1 MKLGNAKS
9 IRASLKRAAVGTTI
23 RGTRAFRIV
32 TTGTPTT
39 ATTILASALLA
50 AQNDKPI
57 LNRRR
62 YPSLYKGQKSTHLV
76 RSNSGQDF

>member
-1 MKLGNAKS
+1 LET
-9 IRASLKRAAVGTTI
+9 ILKNRRPAAQIQRLKEAAVGTTM

-39 ATTILASALLA
+39 ATTTLASALPA

-62 YPSLYKGQKSTHLV
+62 YPSL
-76 RSNSGQDF
+76 